1 MRLEAIPKQNREIFA
16 ALPDFKEFY
25 LAGGTAL
32 SLQIGH
38 RVSVD
43 FDLFSDKEIVVERKL
58 IRKNI
63 DFLISNQ

>member
-1 MRLEAIPKQNREIFA
+1 MALPELEAFN
-16 ALPDFKEFY
+16 

-43 FDLFSDKEIVVERKL
+43 L
-58 IRKNI
+58 
-63 DFLISNQ
+63 DFFGKTDYNCDW